1 MSRYELYLFIH
12 IAAAVVWVGG
22 GFMLVILGIQA
33 EKANDER
40 GLRTVF
46 EQIGSVATKVIVPA
60 SVVVLLMGILMIVDG
75 PWSLKYLWLVLGLLG
90 YLATFATG
98 IGILTPQSE
107 KMGARLAAEG
117 MTPANAQ
124 GIRRIL
130 TIARADVVVLFVVI
144 ADMALK
150 PTGDDVGVLAVM
162 AVAVVGGLAYVASR
176 LRAIGSEVAPTV
188 AAPAA

>member
-162 AVAVVGGLAYVASR
+162 AVAVVGGLAYVVSR